1 MTPPPDAPRAP
12 DVPRKGH
19 LDAYFEKPA
28 RLRTWSGLEVKPV
41 YRPEDVTG
49 AYQERLGDPGHF
61 PYARGIHADMYRGK
75 YWTRREV
82 CGYGGPEETNQRM
95 KFLLT
100 QGASGLNVIF
110 DIPTMTGM
118 DADHP
123 MVEEEIGVQ
132 GTSLCTIEDMEAL
145 MEGLPLDGISMSIVV
160 TSHAAPVVLAMY
172 LAVARRR
179 GLPLDRLRG
188 TIQNDPL
195 HHRFCGYPPA
205 YSPLNLG
212 LKTAVDCLEFCARQ
226 MPHWYPINVN
236 AYDLRE
242 EGLGAAEEI
251 GFSFA
256 MARTYIDR
264 ALERGLAIDELAP
277 RMVFYC
283 SAHIDLLEE
292 VAKFRAMRR
301 MWARMLRD
309 EYGARDPRSWQFK
322 FGVHTAGVS
331 LVPQQ
336 PLNNIVRVA
345 YEALAAVLGGA
356 QSLHCCSYDEPISL
370 PTEQAHQIAIRTQQI
385 LAYETGAGNTADPL
399 GGSYFIEALTDRL
412 ETEARAILSRIA
424 EQGGMFRAIET
435 GWVDQELENAAYRYQ
450 QEVEGRERLIVGS
463 NAFIVPPE
471 QDHEVPAHPRPSAT
485 QVRARLDQL
494 KRFRDLRDAGAVM
507 AGLRRLRDEA
517 GQGERHNL
525 LPCLM
530 DVVGAGA
537 TLGEAVG
544 VMREAYG
551 HAYDPAGQ
559 IRSVL

>member
-1 MTPPPDAPRAP
+1 MTTPSDDPRKPDAPRT
-12 DVPRKGH
+12 GH

-41 YRPEDVTG
+41 YRPEDVAG
-49 AYQERLGDPGHF
+49 DYEERLGDPGQF
-61 PYARGIHADMYRGK
+61 PYARGIHTDMYRGK
-75 YWTRREV
+75 FWTRREV
-82 CGYGGPEETNQRM
+82 CGYGSPDDTNQRM

-123 MVEEEIGVQ
+123 MVEEEVGVQ
-132 GTSLCTIEDMEAL
+132 GTSLSTVEDMEAL
-145 MEGLPLDGISMSIVV
+145 MAGLPLDGISMSIVV

-172 LAVARRR
+172 LAVAKKR
-179 GLPLDRLRG
+179 GLTLDRLRG

-212 LKTAVDCLEFCARQ
+212 LKTAVDCLEFCVRQ

-356 QSLHCCSYDEPISL
+356 QSLHCCSYDEPIAL

-385 LAYETGAGNTADPL
+385 LAYETGVGNAADPL

-424 EQGGMFRAIET
+424 EQGGMYRAIET

-450 QEVEGRERLIVGS
+450 QEVERRERIIVGS

-471 QDHEVPAHPRPSAT
+471 QDHEVPAHPRPSVEA
-485 QVRARLDQL
+485 VHARLDQL
-494 KRFRDLRDAGAVM
+494 KRFRDRRDAASVT
-507 AGLRRLRDEA
+507 AALRRLRDEA
-517 GQGERHNL
+517 ARGERHNL
-525 LPCLM
+525 IPCLI
-530 DVVGAGA
+530 DVVQAGV

-551 HAYDPAGQ
+551 HAWDPAGQ
-559 IRSVL
+559 LPSVF

>member
-1 MTPPPDAPRAP
+1 MTTPSEDPRKPDAPLT
-12 DVPRKGH
+12 GY

-28 RLRTWSGLEVKPV
+28 RLKTWSGLEVKPV
-41 YRPEDVTG
+41 YRPEDAAG
-49 AYQERLGDPGHF
+49 DYEERLGDPGQF

-75 YWTRREV
+75 FWTRREV
-82 CGYGGPEETNQRM
+82 CGYGSPEDTNQRM

-123 MVEEEIGVQ
+123 MVEEEVGVQ
-132 GTSLCTIEDMEAL
+132 GTSLSTVEDMEAL
-145 MEGLPLDGISMSIVV
+145 MAGLPLDGISMSIVV

-172 LAVARRR
+172 LAVARKR
-179 GLPLDRLRG
+179 GLAPDRLRG

-264 ALERGLAIDELAP
+264 ALERGL
-277 RMVFYC
+277 
-283 SAHIDLLEE
+283 
-292 VAKFRAMRR
+292 
-301 MWARMLRD
+301 
-309 EYGARDPRSWQFK
+309 WQFK

-356 QSLHCCSYDEPISL
+356 QSLHCCSYDEPIAL
-370 PTEQAHQIAIRTQQI
+370 PTEQAHRIAIRTQQI
-385 LAYETGAGNTADPL
+385 LAYETGAGNAADPL

-424 EQGGMFRAIET
+424 EQGGMYRAIET
-435 GWVDQELENAAYRYQ
+435 GWVDRELENAAYRYQ
-450 QEVEGRERLIVGS
+450 QEVERRERIIVGS

-471 QDHEVPAHPRPSAT
+471 RDHEVPAHPRPTVEA
-485 QVRARLDQL
+485 VHARLDRL
-494 KRFRDLRDAGAVM
+494 KRFRDRRDAASVT
-507 AGLRRLRDEA
+507 AALLRLRDEA
-517 GQGERHNL
+517 SRGERHNL
-525 LPCLM
+525 IPCLI
-530 DVVGAGA
+530 DVVQAGV

-551 HAYDPAGQ
+551 HAWDPAGQ
-559 IRSVL
+559 LPSVL

>member
-1 MTPPPDAPRAP
+1 MS
-12 DVPRKGH
+12 H
-19 LDAYFEKPA
+19 LDAYFEKPS
-28 RLRTWSGLEVKPV
+28 RLRTWSGFPVKSFYEPGDV
-41 YRPEDVTG
+41 SGDYRAHVG
-49 AYQERLGDPGHF
+49 RPGEF
-61 PYARGIHADMYRGK
+61 PYTRGIHPDMYRGRF
-75 YWTRREV
+75 WTRREV
-82 CGYGGPEETNQRM
+82 CGFGTPEDTNARM
-95 KFLLT
+95 KFLLA

-123 MVEEEIGVQ
+123 MVEEEVGVQ
-132 GTSLCTIEDMEAL
+132 GTSLSTIEDMEAL
-145 MEGLPLDGISMSIVV
+145 MAGLPLDGISMSIIV

-172 LAVARRR
+172 LAAAEAR
-179 GLPLDRLRG
+179 GLPLARLRG

-212 LKTAVDCLEFCARQ
+212 LKTGIDCLEFCARH
-226 MPHWYPINVN
+226 MPHWYPMNVN

-242 EGLGAAEEI
+242 EGLGAAQEI
-251 GFSFA
+251 AFSFA

-264 ALERGLAIDELAP
+264 ALDRGLVIDEFAP

-301 MWARMLRD
+301 MWAHMLRD
-309 EYGARDPRSWQFK
+309 RYRATDPRSWQFK

-336 PLNNIVRVA
+336 PLNNIVRIA

-356 QSLHCCSYDEPISL
+356 QSLHCCSYDEPLSL
-370 PTEQAHQIAIRTQQI
+370 PTETAHQIAIRTQQI
-385 LAYETGAGNTADPL
+385 LAYETGVANAADPL
-399 GGSYFIEALTDRL
+399 GGSYLVESLTDRL
-412 ETEARAILSRIA
+412 EAEAVEIGKRIE
-424 EQGGMFRAIET
+424 EQGGMYRAIET
-435 GWVDQELENAAYRYQ
+435 GWVDQELEHAAYRYQ
-450 QEVEGRERLIVGS
+450 LEVERRERTVVGA
-463 NAFIVPPE
+463 NAFVVPPE
-471 QDHEVPAHPRPSAT
+471 KDHAVPVHERPSTAEV
-485 QVRARLDQL
+485 QGRLEQLRRFRERRDADAVRA
-494 KRFRDLRDAGAVM
+494 A
-507 AGLRRLRDEA
+507 LRRLQGECA
-517 GQGERHNL
+517 KGERHNL
-525 LPCLM
+525 IPSLIET
-530 DVVGAGA
+530 VRAGV

-559 IRSVL
+559 LHLTL

>member
-1 MTPPPDAPRAP
+1 MGDAEHA
-12 DVPRKGH
+12 GY
-19 LDAYFEKPA
+19 LDAYFEKPS
-28 RLRTWSGLEVKPV
+28 RLRTWSGLDVKPF
-41 YRPEDVTG
+41 YRPDDVRDD
-49 AYQERLGDPGHF
+49 YRERLGDPGEF
-61 PYARGIHADMYRGK
+61 PFARGIHRDMYRGK
-75 YWTRREV
+75 FWTRREL
-82 CGYGGPEETNQRM
+82 CGFGTPEDTNRRM
-95 KFLLT
+95 KFLLA
-100 QGASGLNVIF
+100 QGSSGLNVIF

-123 MVEEEIGVQ
+123 LVEEEVGVQ
-132 GTSLCTIEDMEAL
+132 GTSLSTIEDMDAL
-145 MEGLPLDGISMSIVV
+145 MAGLPLDGISMSIVV
-160 TSHAAPVVLAMY
+160 TSHAAPVILAMY
-172 LAVARRR
+172 LAVAEAR
-179 GLPLDRLRG
+179 GLERSQLRG

-212 LKTAVDCLEFCARQ
+212 LKTGIDCLEFCARH

-242 EGLGAAEEI
+242 EGLGAPEEI

-256 MARTYIDR
+256 MARTYIDA
-264 ALERGLAIDELAP
+264 ALERGLAIDEFAP

-345 YEALAAVLGGA
+345 FEALAAVLGGA

-370 PTEQAHQIAIRTQQI
+370 PTEAAHQIAIRTQQI
-385 LAYETGAGNTADPL
+385 LAYETGAANVADPL
-399 GGSYFIEALTDRL
+399 GGSYYVEALTDRL
-412 ETEARAILSRIA
+412 EAEGLAVLKRIDA
-424 EQGGMFRAIET
+424 QGGMYRAIES
-435 GWVDQELENAAYRYQ
+435 GWADQELESAAYRYQ
-450 QEVEGRERLIVGS
+450 REVEQRQRIVVGA
-463 NAFIVPPE
+463 NAFAVPPE
-471 QDHEVPAHPRPSAT
+471 QDHEVPVHPRPLAAEV
-485 QVRARLDQL
+485 QGRRERVAQFRAR
-494 KRFRDLRDAGAVM
+494 RDAGAVR
-507 AGLRRLRDEA
+507 AALSRLAEESRK
-517 GQGERHNL
+517 GEHHNL
-525 LPCLM
+525 IPCLIE
-530 DVVGAGA
+530 VVRAGA

-559 IRSVL
+559 LHSDA

>member
-1 MTPPPDAPRAP
+1 MSNPPDSSARPEG
-12 DVPRKGH
+12 PRKGY
-19 LDAYFEKPA
+19 LEAYFEKPA
-28 RLRTWSGLEVKPV
+28 RLRTWSGIEVKPAYGPADV
-41 YRPEDVTG
+41 PGEYR
-49 AYQERLGDPGHF
+49 ERLGDPGQF

-75 YWTRREV
+75 FWTRREV
-82 CGYGGPEETNQRM
+82 CGYGGPEETNRRM

-123 MVEEEIGVQ
+123 MVEEEVGVQ
-132 GTSLCTIEDMEAL
+132 GTSLSTVEDMEAL
-145 MEGLPLDGISMSIVV
+145 MEGLPLDGVSMSIVV

-195 HHRFCGYPPA
+195 HHRFCGYPPP
-205 YSPLNLG
+205 YSPLDLG
-212 LKTAVDCLEFCARQ
+212 LKTAVDCLEFCARE

-256 MARTYIDR
+256 MARAYMDR
-264 ALERGLAIDELAP
+264 ALERGLGIDEFAP

-301 MWARMLRD
+301 LWARMLRD
-309 EYGARDPRSWQFK
+309 EYGARDPRSWQFR

-356 QSLHCCSYDEPISL
+356 QSLHCCSYDEPIAL

-385 LAYETGAGNTADPL
+385 LAYEVGAASTADPL

-412 ETEARAILSRIA
+412 ETDARAILGRIA
-424 EQGGMFRAIET
+424 EQGGMYRAIET

-450 QEVEGRERLIVGS
+450 QEVERRQRIVVGA
-463 NAFIVPPE
+463 NAYTVPPE
-471 QDHEVPAHPRPSAT
+471 QDHEVPAHPRPSST
-485 QVRARLDQL
+485 EVRARLDGL
-494 KRFRDLRDAGAVM
+494 KRFRDQRDAGGVTA
-507 AGLRRLRDEA
+507 ALRRLREEA
-517 GQGERHNL
+517 LRGERHNL
-525 LPCLM
+525 IPCLI
-530 DVVGAGA
+530 DVVAAGA

-551 HAYDPAGQ
+551 HAYDPAGM

>member
-1 MTPPPDAPRAP
+1 MADAAP
-12 DVPRKGH
+12 LRY
-19 LDAYFEKPA
+19 LEAYFEKAA
-28 RLRTWSGLEVKPV
+28 RLRTWSGLHVQPF
-41 YRPEDVTG
+41 YRPEDVRG
-49 AYQERLGDPGHF
+49 GYGERLADPGQF
-61 PYARGIHADMYRGK
+61 PYARGIHGDMYRGK
-75 YWTRREV
+75 LWTRREV
-82 CGYGGPEETNQRM
+82 CGFGTAEDTNGRM
-95 KFLLT
+95 KFLLG
-100 QGASGLNVIF
+100 QGATGLNVIF

-123 MVEEEIGVQ
+123 LVEEEVGVQ
-132 GTSLCTIEDMEAL
+132 GTSLCTVDDMAAL
-145 MEGLPLDGISMSIVV
+145 MAGLPLDGISMSIVV
-160 TSHAAPVVLAMY
+160 TSHAAPVILAMY
-172 LAVARRR
+172 LAIAEAR
-179 GLPLDRLRG
+179 GLPPSRLRG

-212 LKTAVDCLEFCARQ
+212 LKTGIDCLEFCARH

-242 EGLGAAEEI
+242 EGLGAPEEV

-256 MARTYIDR
+256 MARTYIEG
-264 ALERGLAIDELAP
+264 ALARGLAIDEFAP

-301 MWARMLRD
+301 LWARMLRD

-331 LVPQQ
+331 LVAQQ

-370 PTEQAHQIAIRTQQI
+370 PTEAAHQIAIRTQQI
-385 LAYETGAGNTADPL
+385 LAYETGVANVADPL
-399 GGSYFIEALTDRL
+399 GGSYYIEALTDRL
-412 ETEARAILSRIA
+412 EAEALAVLKRIEA
-424 EQGGMFRAIET
+424 QGGMYRAIES
-435 GWVDQELENAAYRYQ
+435 GWAEQEIENAAYRYQ
-450 QEVEGRERLIVGS
+450 CEVEQGQRIVVGT
-463 NAFIVPPE
+463 NAFAVPLE
-471 QDHEVPAHPRPSAT
+471 QDHEVPVHARPSAED
-485 QVRARLDQL
+485 VRAR
-494 KRFRDLRDAGAVM
+494 RAHVAGFRAGRDLAGVRA
-507 AGLRRLRDEA
+507 ALQRLAAEA
-517 GQGERHNL
+517 RQGERHNL
-525 LPCLM
+525 IPCLV
-530 DVVGAGA
+530 DVVRAGA

-551 HAYDPAGQ
+551 HAYDPAGLLRPW
-559 IRSVL
+559 I

>member
-1 MTPPPDAPRAP
+1 MS
-12 DVPRKGH
+12 H
-19 LDAYFEKPA
+19 LDAYFEKPS
-28 RLRTWSGLEVKPV
+28 RLRTWSGLPVKPSYEPADV
-41 YRPEDVTG
+41 AGDYRAHVG
-49 AYQERLGDPGHF
+49 RPGEF
-61 PYARGIHADMYRGK
+61 PYTRGIHPDMYRGRF
-75 YWTRREV
+75 WTRREV
-82 CGYGGPEETNQRM
+82 CGFGTPEDTNARM
-95 KFLLT
+95 KFLLA

-123 MVEEEIGVQ
+123 MVEEEVGVQ
-132 GTSLCTIEDMEAL
+132 GTSLSTIEDMEAL
-145 MEGLPLDGISMSIVV
+145 MAGLSLDGISMSIIV

-172 LAVARRR
+172 LAVAEAR
-179 GLPLDRLRG
+179 GLPLARLRG

-212 LKTAVDCLEFCARQ
+212 LKTGIDCLEFCARH

-242 EGLGAAEEI
+242 EGLGAAQEI
-251 GFSFA
+251 AFSFA

-264 ALERGLAIDELAP
+264 ALERGLAIDEFAP

-301 MWARMLRD
+301 MWAHMLRD
-309 EYGARDPRSWQFK
+309 RYGATDPRSWQFK

-345 YEALAAVLGGA
+345 YEALAAILGGA
-356 QSLHCCSYDEPISL
+356 QSLHCCSYDEPLSL
-370 PTEQAHQIAIRTQQI
+370 PTETAHQIAIRTQQI
-385 LAYETGAGNTADPL
+385 LAYETGVANAADPL
-399 GGSYFIEALTDRL
+399 GGSYLVESLTDRL
-412 ETEARAILSRIA
+412 EAEALEIGKRIE
-424 EQGGMFRAIET
+424 EQGGMYLAIET
-435 GWVDQELENAAYRYQ
+435 GWVDQELEHAAYRYQ
-450 QEVEGRERLIVGS
+450 LEVERRERTVVGA
-463 NAFIVPPE
+463 NAFTVPPE
-471 QDHEVPAHPRPSAT
+471 KDHDVPVHERPSAAE
-485 QVRARLDQL
+485 VRARLERL
-494 KRFRDLRDAGAVM
+494 RRFRERRDADAVR
-507 AGLRRLRDEA
+507 AALRRLQDECA
-517 GQGERHNL
+517 RGERHNL
-525 LPCLM
+525 IPAL
-530 DVVGAGA
+530 VETVRARV

-559 IRSVL
+559 LHLTL